1 MMKTKGNRNPYSP
14 GKINKDWLTKAHTD
28 AANTGCTVE
37 DWFAMA
43 TNADFVIIYGDGSV
57 WVPRTQG
64 FSWRWLSQDQI
75 DDVCAQI
82 YGKAKKKR
90 KKEKMNKYINH
101 KDVYQFGELTMKQIA
116 ICYDEDPQRGVM
128 LLKHGSPAR
137 INEYAVIARKA
148 FVDGGYTNT
157 ARGIK
162 VITLPR
168 GFSAETINHW
178 LDCTGAFGVWLKKQ
192 GLRIKND

>member
-1 MMKTKGNRNPYSP
+1 MKARGNSRIHSA
-14 GKINKDWLTKAHTD
+14 GKINKDWLTKARTD

-43 TNADFVIIYGDGSV
+43 TNADFVLIYGDGSV
-57 WVPRTQG
+57 WLPRPQPQAVY
-64 FSWRWLSQDQI
+64 WLSQDQI

-82 YGKAKKKR
+82 YGKAKKER
-90 KKEKMNKYINH
+90 KKQKMNKYINH

-116 ICYDEDPQRGVM
+116 ICYDEDLQIGVM

-137 INEYAVIARKA
+137 INEYAVVARKA

-157 ARGIK
+157 ARNIK
-162 VITLPR
+162 VVTLPR
-168 GFSAETINHW
+168 GFPAETVNHW

-192 GLRIKND
+192 GLRMKND